1 MVLQNLDKY
10 CRITPSSITQL
21 DLNQIFVFG
30 TDLKGSQRYGAAG
43 VAKRLFGAKEG
54 IVEGLTGR
62 AYAIPTKEN
71 SYEGLYAA
79 IERFINFAKGN
90 TDKIFL
96 VTPIGCGH
104 AGFSVSVVAP
114 IFIKALDCDNI
125 FLPISFLDFY
135 RSAYNESNSGWHH
148 SKEYVIETISSSEFP
163 NNNTIKHLIEL
174 LKSKNIPYNAVG
186 TFSLKDNDDMV
197 IGEAELG
204 IESFKIVVN
213 PLNSP
218 SLLAF
223 KNAGYRVL
231 DINSAINIINNG

>member
-1 MVLQNLDKY
+1 MIPKNLDKY
-10 CRITPSSITQL
+10 CRITPSCITQL

-43 VAKRLFGAKEG
+43 IARRLFGAKEG

-71 SYEGLYAA
+71 SYEGLYGA

-90 TDKIFL
+90 TNKVFL

-114 IFIKALDCDNI
+114 LFIKALDCNNI
-125 FLPISFLDFY
+125 FLPISFIDFY
-135 RSAYNESNSGWHH
+135 RSIYRESNLVWCH
-148 SKEYVIETISSSEFP
+148 SKEYVIDTTSPLGFTNS
-163 NNNTIKHLIEL
+163 NHLKSLTDL
-174 LKSKNIPYNAVG
+174 LKSKNIPYNTLG
-186 TFSLKDNDDMV
+186 TFSLKEDDNMV
-197 IGEAELG
+197 IGEAEIG
-204 IESFKIVVN
+204 VESLKIVVN
-213 PLNSP
+213 PFNSP

-231 DINSAINIINNG
+231 DIDSAINLINNG

>member
-1 MVLQNLDKY
+1 MILPNLDKY
-10 CRITPSSITQL
+10 CRITPSCITQL
-21 DLNQIFVFG
+21 DLNQILVFG
-30 TDLKGSQRYGAAG
+30 TDLKGSQRYGASG
-43 VAKRLFGAKEG
+43 VAKRLFGAQEG

-62 AYAIPTKEN
+62 AYAIPTKDN
-71 SYEGLYAA
+71 SYEGLYGA
-79 IERFINFAKGN
+79 IERFINFAKEN
-90 TDKIFL
+90 IDKNFL

-104 AGFSVSVVAP
+104 AGFSVSMVAP
-114 IFIKALDCDNI
+114 LFIKALDCDNI
-125 FLPISFLDFY
+125 FLPINFLDFY
-135 RSAYNESNSGWHH
+135 RSTYRESNFGCRH
-148 SKEYVIETISSSEFP
+148 SKEYKIDTISSLEFQ
-163 NNNTIKHLIEL
+163 NNNAIKPLIEL

-213 PLNSP
+213 LLNSP

-231 DINSAINIINNG
+231 NIDNAINVINNG